1 MGMGKINLPYSQTFK
16 KGKKN
21 KRAKKAKSR
30 IGKLS
35 QKIQAI
41 DNRLPK
47 LEMKAV
53 DINSFST
60 AVGTTA
66 GANHPMIQIA
76 QGDTAAQ
83 RNGDAVVLRSSTLNL
98 SVVKGDTTNVMR
110 IILAATPST
119 SNLVL
124 SDVLQYANLTSHGM
138 LPFSSPY
145 KFQPTTA
152 EKTYKILFDKVYNLT
167 DDVDTIVEKV
177 KLDYGK
183 KGKRINF
190 NSASS
195 VAPENYN
202 VSLMYIS
209 DSAAAGHPA
218 ISYCFRT
225 RFQDC

>member
-1 MGMGKINLPYSQTFK
+1 MGMGSLTLPYSKTYK
-16 KGKKN
+16 KPRKN
-21 KRAKKAKSR
+21 KKAKKAKSK
-30 IGKLS
+30 IGKLA
-35 QKIQAI
+35 QKVQAI
-41 DNRLPK
+41 NNRLPK
-47 LEMKAV
+47 IEMKAI
-53 DINSFST
+53 DINSYST
-60 AVGTTA
+60 AVSTTA

-76 QGDTAAQ
+76 QGDTAGQ
-83 RNGDAVVLRSSTLNL
+83 RDGDSVVLRSSTLNL
-98 SVVKGDTTNVMR
+98 TCVKGDTSNIMR
-110 IILAATPST
+110 IILAATPSDT
-119 SNLVL
+119 YLQL
-124 SDVLQYANLTSHGM
+124 SDVLEYSNLTSHGM

-167 DDVDTIVEKV
+167 EDVDAIVDKV

-209 DSAAAGHPA
+209 DSASAGHPA
-218 ISYCFRT
+218 ISYSFRT
-225 RFQDC
+225 RFQDV